1 MGDDAD
7 ASGRGRRVRLA
18 EALAIRLCHD
28 LSGPLGALGA
38 ALGEVGAEAEA
49 LSLAQE
55 ASTVLRQRLA
65 LLRAAWGAAPPGLTG
80 AALAELA
87 TGLTNA
93 HRLRLDLDPQLRA
106 GTFAPALARPAV
118 NAVLLAGE
126 SLPGGGTI
134 ALGGDPA
141 RELTVSIAGPRAAWP
156 EGLGRLLADPDAAWD
171 ALDSIG
177 EALPGRR
184 LQAALTALLAQ
195 EAGTEARLLLA
206 PRTETAPPL
215 ILRLTSAA

>member
-65 LLRAAWGAAPPGLTG
+65 LLRAAWGAAPP
-80 AALAELA
+80 AS
-87 TGLTNA
+87 
-93 HRLRLDLDPQLRA
+93 P
-106 GTFAPALARPAV
+106 
-118 NAVLLAGE
+118 
-126 SLPGGGTI
+126 
-134 ALGGDPA
+134 
-141 RELTVSIAGPRAAWP
+141 GPRSRS
-156 EGLGRLLADPDAAWD
+156 L
-171 ALDSIG
+171 
-177 EALPGRR
+177 RR
-184 LQAALTALLAQ
+184 
-195 EAGTEARLLLA
+195 G
-206 PRTETAPPL
+206 
-215 ILRLTSAA
+215 